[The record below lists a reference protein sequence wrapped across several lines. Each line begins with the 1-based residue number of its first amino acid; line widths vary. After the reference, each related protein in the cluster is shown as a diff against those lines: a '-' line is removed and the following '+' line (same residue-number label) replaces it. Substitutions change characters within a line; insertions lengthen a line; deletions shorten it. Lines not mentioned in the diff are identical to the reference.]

1 MMRRRSIITNAGAS
15 TRVNVTPMIDV
26 VMVLIVF
33 YLLVGQLALDRR
45 AAIALPSSATGLDAS
60 AEIDPIVI
68 GINRDGAR
76 SLNGDEMELVR
87 IEAQVSGML
96 ARTPSTPI
104 RVRADRDAPYRFVR
118 PVLDVLRDM
127 GVGQVELVTEQQR

>member
-1 MMRRRSIITNAGAS
+1 MMRRRSIISGAGES

-33 YLLVGQLALDRR
+33 YLLVGQLALNRR
-45 AAIALPSSATGLDAS
+45 AAIVLPGTATGIEET

-68 GINRDGAR
+68 GINRDGIR

-96 ARTPSTPI
+96 LRSPKTPV
-104 RVRADRDAPYRFVR
+104 RVRADREAPYRLVR

>member
-1 MMRRRSIITNAGAS
+1 MLQPQSWSCQILARS
-15 TRVNVTPMIDV
+15 P
-26 VMVLIVF
+26 
-33 YLLVGQLALDRR
+33 
-45 AAIALPSSATGLDAS
+45 

-68 GINRDGAR
+68 GINRDGIR

-96 ARTPSTPI
+96 LRSPKTPV
-104 RVRADRDAPYRFVR
+104 RVRADRDAPYRLVR